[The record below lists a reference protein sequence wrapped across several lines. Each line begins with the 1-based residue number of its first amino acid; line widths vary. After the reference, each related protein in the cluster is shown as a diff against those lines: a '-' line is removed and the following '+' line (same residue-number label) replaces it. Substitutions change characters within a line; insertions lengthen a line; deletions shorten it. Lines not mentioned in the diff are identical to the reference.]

1 MGEAVRVLVGLGVNC
16 LGFEG
21 WRLGILG
28 KGLGR
33 LGLFRIWA
41 KGLVYLG

>member
-1 MGEAVRVLVGLGVNC
+1 MGEIIKVSVGLEVNC

-21 WRLGILG
+21 WRLGFLG